1 VKEFRGRVAVITG
14 AGSGIG
20 AALAKRCADEGM
32 RVVLADVERA
42 ALEGVAEELH
52 EAGAEAVAEVVD
64 VRDPMALERLA
75 ERSWTAFGG
84 CHLLVNNA
92 GVVAYRPIAQLEISD
107 WRWILSVNLDGVIH
121 GLHAFVPR
129 MRAQGGPA
137 HIVNT
142 ASMAGLIPLEGAGL
156 GAYAAS
162 KYAVVAISETLR
174 LELAGDGIGVSVVAP
189 GGVATRI
196 NEAERNRPQ
205 ELQRRAAAPP
215 PDMEQIAGSRRS
227 LEQPETFLGPEAVAE
242 RILQGVRDDE
252 LYVITHPSWLPLVRQ
267 RHAALESA
275 FERASARWGE

>member
-1 VKEFRGRVAVITG
+1 MKELRGRVAVITG

-20 AALAKRCADEGM
+20 AALARRCADEGM
-32 RVVLADVERA
+32 RLVLADVERPA
-42 ALEGVAEELH
+42 VEGVG
-52 EAGAEAVAEVVD
+52 EALRRRGAEVVAEVVD
-64 VRDPMALERLA
+64 VRDAPALERLA
-75 ERSWTAFGG
+75 VRTWEAFGG
-84 CHLLVNNA
+84 CQLLVNNA
-92 GVVAYRPIAQLEISD
+92 GVVAYRPIAELEIAD

-142 ASMAGLIPLEGAGL
+142 ASIAGLMPLESAGL

-174 LELAGDGIGVSVVAP
+174 LELAPDGIGVSVVTP

-205 ELQRRAAAPP
+205 ELRRRSAAPP
-215 PDMEQIAGSRRS
+215 PDLERVAGSRKSHER
-227 LEQPETFLGPEAVAE
+227 PETFLEPDAVAE

-252 LYVITHPSWLPLVRQ
+252 LYVVTHPSWLPLLRQ

-275 FERASARWGE
+275 FERAAARWGD

>member
-1 VKEFRGRVAVITG
+1 MKELRGRVAVITG

-20 AALAKRCADEGM
+20 AALARRCADEGM
-32 RVVLADVERA
+32 RVVLADVERGA
-42 ALEGVAEELH
+42 VEAVTEELCRR
-52 EAGAEAVAEVVD
+52 GADALAEVVD
-64 VRDPMALERLA
+64 VRDPSALAKLA
-75 ERSWTAFGG
+75 DRTWEAFGG

-92 GVVAYRPIAQLEISD
+92 GVVAYRPIAELEISD

-174 LELAGDGIGVSVVAP
+174 LELAADGIGVSVVTP

-205 ELQRRAAAPP
+205 ELARKAAAPP
-215 PDMEQIAGSRRS
+215 PDMERVAGSRRS
-227 LEQPETFLGPEAVAE
+227 LERPETFLGPEAVAE
-242 RILQGVRDDE
+242 RILEGVRDDA

-267 RHAALESA
+267 RHAELEAA
-275 FERASARWGE
+275 FERAAARWGE

>member
-1 VKEFRGRVAVITG
+1 MKELRDRVAVITG

-20 AALAKRCADEGM
+20 AALARRCAAEGM
-32 RVVLADVERA
+32 RLVLADVERGA
-42 ALEGVAEELH
+42 VEGVAGEIGRG
-52 EAGAEAVAEVVD
+52 GAEAVAEVVD
-64 VRDPMALERLA
+64 VRDPAALVRLA
-75 ERSWTAFGG
+75 DRTWKVFGG

-92 GVVAYRPIAQLEISD
+92 GVVAYRPIAELEISD
-107 WRWILSVNLDGVIH
+107 WRWILSVNLDGVVH

-129 MRAQGGPA
+129 LRAQGGPA

-174 LELAGDGIGVSVVAP
+174 LELAPDGIGVSVVCP

-196 NEAERNRPQ
+196 NEADRNRPP
-205 ELQRRAAAPP
+205 ELRPAAAAPP
-215 PDMEQIAGSRRS
+215 PDMERIAGARRS
-227 LEQPETFLGPEAVAE
+227 LERPETFLEPDAAAE

-252 LYVITHPSWLPLVRQ
+252 LYVITHPSWLPLVRE
-267 RHAALESA
+267 RHAAVEAA
-275 FERASARWGE
+275 FARAAARWGD